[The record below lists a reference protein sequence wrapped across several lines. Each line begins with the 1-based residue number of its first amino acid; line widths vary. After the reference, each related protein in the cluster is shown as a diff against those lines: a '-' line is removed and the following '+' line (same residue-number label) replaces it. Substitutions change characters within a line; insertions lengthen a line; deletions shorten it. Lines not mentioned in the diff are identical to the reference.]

1 MRRTTVRF
9 RRAVRIQLSGSH
21 WFVRWVPVSVR
32 HLSSSVVFDRS
43 LWLFLTILSCD
54 GTFLCAGFIHLLVSF
69 HLHLPSLSRERAN
82 PAATTAQAF
91 LSHVSGRRRQEREQ
105 MHGTTNFPLPCL
117 PISPPVDTYI
127 IPHPLGAAAVMRK
140 QPVSAT
146 RLPRT
151 CLAREDGAAHDGVHQ
166 ERMDAVVVYSA
177 RVCASC
183 VRRLRNALDASC
195 V

>member
-1 MRRTTVRF
+1 VRRTTVGF

-43 LWLFLTILSCD
+43 LGCFLPSFPATVH
-54 GTFLCAGFIHLLVSF
+54 FLCTGFIHLLVSF
-69 HLHLPSLSRERAN
+69 HLHLPSLSLN
-82 PAATTAQAF
+82 PASTTAQAF

-105 MHGTTNFPLPCL
+105 MHGTTNFQLPCL
-117 PISPPVDTYI
+117 PISPLIDTYI
-127 IPHPLGAAAVMRK
+127 LTHPLGAAAAMRK

-146 RLPRT
+146 RSPRA
-151 CLAREDGAAHDGVHQ
+151 CLAREDGAAHDDVHQ
-166 ERMDAVVVYSA
+166 ERMDALVVYSA